1 MKHPATPTTPCT
13 LACLAGAALLALQLA
28 LASPV
33 AAQAVAGC
41 NFEFNADAAGPF
53 DYRNQRKSLQ
63 TVERRHF
70 TPRVERLAG
79 GESTTQPGPDIDY
92 TLSKFPN
99 HHRALLALSRLSI
112 KLRTAS
118 VPEMR
123 YPVDCYF
130 ERALRFRADDTVARL
145 AYALHLSRTGRRPE
159 ARQQLVTAGKQAQ
172 DSPITHVNVGLL
184 ALEIGDAELALT
196 HAHRAQELGLA
207 KNNLRAALDK
217 AGRWREPDPAAAP
230 AAPASASASASAPTP
245 AASAP

>member
-1 MKHPATPTTPCT
+1 MKHPATPTTSCT

-41 NFEFNADAAGPF
+41 NFEFNSEGGHF
-53 DYRNQRKSLQ
+53 DYRNERRSLQ

-79 GESTTQPGPDIDY
+79 GESSTRPGPDIDY

-112 KLRTAS
+112 KLRTGA

-130 ERALRFRADDTVARL
+130 ERALRFRSDDTVARL
-145 AYALHLSRTGRRPE
+145 AYALHLSRTGRKPE
-159 ARQQLVTAGKQAQ
+159 ARGQLEIAGTQAQ
-172 DSPITHVNVGLL
+172 DNPITNVNIGLL
-184 ALEIGDAELALT
+184 AIEVGDTERALR
-196 HAHRAQELGLA
+196 HAHRAHELGLE
-207 KNNLRAALDK
+207 KNNLRAALEK
-217 AGRWREPDPAAAP
+217 AGQWRDPVPPHAAA
-230 AAPASASASASAPTP
+230 ASAPESSVP
-245 AASAP
+245 AASAASTP